1 MVSSHK
7 LTNCPSTL
15 ECLALGSYSIP
26 LVQLNYSETIPDFIL
41 ENILDV
47 SLRILKGARCSVCSY
62 AASHSP
68 LSRLLGVRS
77 YNSVQQLRLVKG
89 VKKHW
94 LFWGHRK
101 SVHIPTPSTC
111 LNPLKLNF
119 PVFSPAFPSSCL
131 AERSSSR
138 ATSDVSSNR
147 QLCYWLL
154 TLRRLMSYIYGAPIL
169 YVSRSHTTTQHSR

>member
-15 ECLALGSYSIP
+15 ERLALGSYSIP
-26 LVQLNYSETIPDFIL
+26 MVQLNYSETIPDFIL

-47 SLRILKGARCSVCSY
+47 SLWILKGAECSICSY

-68 LSRLLGVRS
+68 PSRLLGVQS
-77 YNSVQQLRLVKG
+77 NNSVQRLRLVRG

-101 SVHIPTPSTC
+101 NVHVPTPSTC
-111 LNPLKLNF
+111 LDPLNLNR
-119 PVFSPAFPSSCL
+119 PAFSPTFPSSCL
-131 AERSSSR
+131 AERSSSK
-138 ATSDVSSNR
+138 ATSDVSSDS
-147 QLCYWLL
+147 QLC
-154 TLRRLMSYIYGAPIL
+154 
-169 YVSRSHTTTQHSR
+169 

>member
-1 MVSSHK
+1 MVSFHK

-15 ECLALGSYSIP
+15 ECLALGSYPIP
-26 LVQLNYSETIPDFIL
+26 MVGLNYSETIPDFIL

-47 SLRILKGARCSVCSY
+47 SLRILKGDKCSVCSY

-77 YNSVQQLRLVKG
+77 HNSVQRLRLVRG

-101 SVHIPTPSTC
+101 SVQEPTPSTC
-111 LNPLKLNF
+111 LDPLNF
-119 PVFSPAFPSSCL
+119 NRPVFSPAFPSSCL
-131 AERSSSR
+131 AERSSTK
-138 ATSDVSSNR
+138 ATSDVSSDR
-147 QLCYWLL
+147 QLCVLINML
-154 TLRRLMSYIYGAPIL
+154 FLIL
-169 YVSRSHTTTQHSR
+169 FHTSDETTITRTI